1 MEKVGKDGVV
11 TVEDLAEELVGE
23 LTDEHDAEEHHI
35 SHEAGVGPDNDQWR
49 IAGDEHLDEVARVL
63 QRELPTTSAQTLSG
77 LVIEHLRGFP
87 EVGDRVSIELPID
100 PADLSGNDTPE
111 TERLVIDVIEVATH
125 VPARLR
131 IGIEVAR

>member
-1 MEKVGKDGVV
+1 M
-11 TVEDLAEELVGE
+11 EDLGEELVGDIA
-23 LTDEHDAEEHHI
+23 DEHDHIVEELI
-35 SHEAGVGPDNDQWR
+35 ETGDGTWTAPGVIP
-49 IAGDEHLDEVARVL
+49 LDEVARVL

-87 EVGDRVSIELPID
+87 EAGDRVSIELPID

>member
-1 MEKVGKDGVV
+1 MSDNESGTDPH
-11 TVEDLAEELVGE
+11 AQVGE
-23 LTDEHDAEEHHI
+23 LERGFRPTT
-35 SHEAGVGPDNDQWR
+35 PLK
-49 IAGDEHLDEVARVL
+49 IALDEVARVL

-100 PADLSGNDTPE
+100 PADLSGTDTPE